1 MATFELC
8 TVTREHTLYT
18 VHLGL
23 DTCIPT
29 GKPLR
34 HKVNGEAQN
43 EILFERNMQVRQDL
57 TSLLCVV

>member
-1 MATFELC
+1 MATFDLC
-8 TVTREHTLYT
+8 MVTREHTLYT

-34 HKVNGEAQN
+34 HKVNGEAHN
-43 EILFERNMQVRQDL
+43 EILFDRNMQVRQGFNIIA
-57 TSLLCVV
+57 VV